1 MTSTSREW
9 RTAELE
15 ALKNYDPAIIIA
27 LYARIP
33 CKSADQHARR
43 HVSFSYMIEAIVD
56 AEEVAS
62 FDSETTSVVV
72 I

>member
-1 MTSTSREW
+1 MASTSREW

-15 ALKNYDPAIIIA
+15 ALKDYDPAIIVA

-33 CKSADQHARR
+33 CESVDRGPRQHI
-43 HVSFSYMIEAIVD
+43 SFSRMIEAIVD
-56 AEEVAS
+56 DEESDAAELDAASLVA
-62 FDSETTSVVV
+62 